1 MVEQASLVI
10 SETEGICL
18 SRSLVEMIESLPVG
32 KYKVI
37 IESQGEI
44 CSIPQRRLMWMWF
57 TLLASYSG
65 ESKVKWYKYYCHKFL
80 EEGVDSAKNLTSL
93 QLTYFMQEV
102 QADVATE
109 FGIRLPIPEDGDIY
123 NSFVREYKNR

>member
-1 MVEQASLVI
+1 MIEQASMVI
-10 SETEGICL
+10 DQSEGIRI
-18 SRSLVEMIESLPVG
+18 SRSLAEMIESLPDG
-32 KYKVI
+32 KYNII
-37 IESQGEI
+37 IERQGEL

-80 EEGVDSAKNLTSL
+80 EEGVDSVKNLTSL

-102 QADVATE
+102 QADVAIE
-109 FGIRLPIPEDGDIY
+109 YGIRLPIPEDGEYY
-123 NSFVREYKNR
+123 NNFVRKYKYR